1 MEHGMANLQKYLSK
15 PTEFESNQTDQF
27 LQLAGSWRDERE
39 ADEIIDDMDLIIG
52 STAFAHNLILVTNNV
67 KQFEKIKGL
76 QLENW
81 SV

>member
-1 MEHGMANLQKYLSK
+1 MANLQKYLSK

-27 LQLAGSWRDERE
+27 LLLAGSWRDERE

>member
-1 MEHGMANLQKYLSK
+1 MANLQKYLSK